1 MEAEKVGSETF
12 FALLFYQISTYL
24 VVDSQTL
31 CVTILELLVLKNVSG
46 MKLRDKAVEDR
57 QFAFSRF

>member
-46 MKLRDKAVEDR
+46 MK
-57 QFAFSRF
+57 